1 MTHGKKSKT
10 VSPGLKSLVQEDR
23 DLMKELVRE
32 ALQSFLEAE
41 MTEFLGASSGERTDE
56 RKGYRAGYY
65 RRSWIT
71 RVGKVELT
79 VPRDRSGQFST
90 ELFERYQ
97 RSEKALFSVLAEM
110 YVQGVSTRRIKTVTE
125 ELCGHGFSASTVSA
139 INKTLDAALTRFAS
153 RPLEEAFSYL
163 ILDARYEKVREDGV
177 IRSRAIQIAVGVDTD
192 GRRHLLA
199 VELANRESRSSWRDF
214 LIGLKKRGLSQVTYV
229 VSDHHEGLKQAI
241 AEVLPEALWQRCYV
255 HYLRNALDHL
265 PKKAEESCLKE
276 LRELYDR
283 HTLPEAQE
291 GLSRWIDR
299 WQESTPQFV
308 EWVEETIGETFTF
321 LKLPRAHHRS
331 LKSTNV
337 LERLNEEIKRRTRVV
352 RIFPNAESCLRL
364 IRALCSEVH
373 DNWVSGKK
381 YLDMTGEKP
390 AQSSKRAVA

>member
-1 MTHGKKSKT
+1 MTHGKKTKT
-10 VSPGLKSLVQEDR
+10 VSPGLKTLVQEDR
-23 DLMKELVRE
+23 DLMKELVQE
-32 ALQSFLEAE
+32 ALQSLLEAE

-56 RKGYRAGYY
+56 QKGYRAGYH

-71 RVGKVELT
+71 RVGKVELS
-79 VPRDRSGQFST
+79 VPRDRSGEFST

-97 RSEKALFSVLAEM
+97 RSEKALFSVLAER

-139 INKTLDAALTRFAS
+139 INKTLDATLTRFAS
-153 RPLEEAFSYL
+153 RPLEEAFPDL
-163 ILDARYEKVREDGV
+163 ILDARYEKVREDGA
-177 IRSRAIQIAVGVDTD
+177 IRSRAVQIAVGVDTD
-192 GRRHLLA
+192 DRRHLLA
-199 VELANRESRSSWRDF
+199 VELPHRESRSSWKDF
-214 LIGLKKRGLSQVTYV
+214 LIGLKKRGLSGVTYV

-241 AEVLPEALWQRCYV
+241 AELLPSALWQRCYV

-265 PKKAEESCLKE
+265 PKKAEDSCLKE
-276 LRELYDR
+276 LREPYDR

-299 WQESTPQFV
+299 WQDSYPRFV
-308 EWVEETIGETFTF
+308 EWVDETIGETFTF

-337 LERLNEEIKRRTRVV
+337 LERLNEEIKRRTRGI

-373 DNWVSGKK
+373 DQWTSGKRS
-381 YLDMTGEKP
+381 LDMIGEKP
-390 AQSSKRAVA
+390 PQSSQRAVA

>member
-1 MTHGKKSKT
+1 MRF
-10 VSPGLKSLVQEDR
+10 PGIAR
-23 DLMKELVRE
+23 
-32 ALQSFLEAE
+32 
-41 MTEFLGASSGERTDE
+41 AS
-56 RKGYRAGYY
+56 
-65 RRSWIT
+65 
-71 RVGKVELT
+71 
-79 VPRDRSGQFST
+79 
-90 ELFERYQ
+90 
-97 RSEKALFSVLAEM
+97 
-110 YVQGVSTRRIKTVTE
+110 
-125 ELCGHGFSASTVSA
+125 
-139 INKTLDAALTRFAS
+139 
-153 RPLEEAFSYL
+153 
-163 ILDARYEKVREDGV
+163 YEKVREDGV
-177 IRSRAIQIAVGVDTD
+177 IRSRAVQIAVGVDTD

-229 VSDHHEGLKQAI
+229 VSDHQEGLKQAM
-241 AEVLPEALWQRCYV
+241 AEVLPEALWQRGYV
-255 HYLRNALDHL
+255 HYLRKALDHL

-276 LRELYDR
+276 LRELY
-283 HTLPEAQE
+283 LPEAQE

-331 LKSTNV
+331 LNSTNG

-373 DNWVSGKK
+373 DNWDSGKK
-381 YLDMTGEKP
+381 YLDMIGEKP